1 MRKEG
6 NGSVHS
12 ALWAD
17 ADTTPANSS
26 TTNAIDATLI
36 SSPQS
41 VRGASPL
48 GLPETLSRRP
58 LRRLAPFAWLSSL
71 RSEALNL
78 DVGVDLEPDP
88 EQRFSSVR
96 DACLLVTLPPGP
108 RRGQ

>member
-48 GLPETLSRRP
+48 GLPETLSRGP
-58 LRRLAPFAWLSSL
+58 LRRLAPFAWLAS

-88 EQRFSSVR
+88 EQRISSVR
-96 DACLLVTLPPGP
+96 DASLLV
-108 RRGQ
+108 